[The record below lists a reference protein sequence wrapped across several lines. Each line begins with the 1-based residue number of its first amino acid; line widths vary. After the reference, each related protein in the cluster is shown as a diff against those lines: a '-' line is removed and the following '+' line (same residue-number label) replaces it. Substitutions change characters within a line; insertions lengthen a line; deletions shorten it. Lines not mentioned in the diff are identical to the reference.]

1 MLIICWFLVIIDNMR
16 NTIKKQSRKLCLITI
31 ILVIGFLVVSCP
43 EERDTGDSGGDF
55 EGFTGRVI
63 SNPGSEQVT
72 GKSGAYDWE
81 FWNQNKQGDA
91 SMTIGVG
98 GGGTFK
104 CSWSGILN
112 VLFRSGRKFGSTQT
126 HQEIG
131 TISIKYNAPVYN
143 ITSGNVSY
151 LSVYGWTKS
160 PLIEFYIVESRG
172 SYNPGSAGTKKGEFE
187 VDGSIYDIYQATRTN
202 QPSIEGTKTFQQY
215 FSVRRTMRTS
225 GTISVSEHFKK
236 WEELGMTMGKMYE
249 VALKVEGYN
258 SAGNAEITENI
269 LSINGT
275 PIK

>member
-1 MLIICWFLVIIDNMR
+1 MI
-16 NTIKKQSRKLCLITI
+16 NTIKKQSRRLCVIAI

-43 EERDTGDSGGDF
+43 LEERDTGDSSGDF

-72 GKSGAYDWE
+72 GKSGVYDWE
-81 FWNQNKQGDA
+81 FWNQNKQGNA

-126 HQEIG
+126 HQQIG

-143 ITSGNVSY
+143 ITSGDVSY

-160 PLIEFYIVESRG
+160 PLVEFYIVESHG
-172 SYNPGSAGTKKGEFE
+172 NYKPGIAGTLKGNFTI
-187 VDGSIYDIYQATRTN
+187 DGAVYDIYQVTRSN
-202 QPSIEGTKTFQQY
+202 APSIEGNNSTFQQY
-215 FSVRRTMRTS
+215 FSVRRTKRTS
-225 GTISVSEHFKK
+225 GTISVSKHFEA
-236 WEELGMTMGKMYE
+236 WENLGMTMGKMYE
-249 VALKVEGYN
+249 VAFKVEGYQ
-258 SAGNAEITENI
+258 SSGSAEITENI